1 MAAKGE
7 RQLSLIRRVTE
18 DVSIELPE
26 WFEHIMDAFKCPV
39 CYEIVLIP
47 MVYQCNN
54 GHILCPRCH
63 KTQKEEHSNKQCP
76 VCREG
81 RLEGYRN
88 VLAET
93 ILAKLPFKKCKHT
106 NCIFVVDN
114 DAQEDALKA
123 HEENC
128 PYGRELQC
136 VECTTEGTKVT
147 LAEIIPHLNEN
158 HGKKNLICIRL
169 GKPIQLA

>member
-54 GHILCPRCH
+54 GHILCPRCR
-63 KTQKEEHSNKQCP
+63 KTQKQCGDTNCP

-93 ILAKLPFKKCKHT
+93 ILAKLPFKKCKHKD
-106 NCIFVVDN
+106 CLFVVDN

-136 VECTTEGTKVT
+136 VECTNKVT
-147 LAEIIPHLNEN
+147 LAEIIPHLKEK
-158 HGKKNLICIRL
+158 HKKDNLICIRL
-169 GKPIQLA
+169 GKPIQLV